1 MKCLCNVIF
10 NSPCAQVLS
19 TKNHSLEGIVVRLQ
33 LCKNPDVPHDIKFF
47 TMKLLFLITALGEEV
62 TPQLKSEL
70 VMYLTDI
77 LDLILKEAGGTA
89 GDEKRT
95 VSSDM
100 KITVSVSTLLVSTFG
115 RILFVS
121 FMLEIVVLNLF
132 SLVALQNV
140 VNI

>member
-1 MKCLCNVIF
+1 
-10 NSPCAQVLS
+10 VLS
-19 TKNHSLEGIVVRLQ
+19 TKYHSLEGIVVRLQ
-33 LCKNPDVPHDIKFF
+33 ACKNPDVPHDIKFF

-77 LDLILKEAGGTA
+77 LDLILKEAGCTA

-100 KITVSVSTLLVSTFG
+100 KITVSVSTLLVSVFG

-132 SLVALQNV
+132 SLVAL
-140 VNI
+140 

>member
-1 MKCLCNVIF
+1 MSEAMKCLCNIIF

-33 LCKNPDVPHDIKFF
+33 ACKNPDVPYDIKFF
-47 TMKLLFLITALGEEV
+47 AMKLLFLITALGEEV

-100 KITVSVSTLLVSTFG
+100 KITVSVSTLLVSMFG

-132 SLVALQNV
+132 NLVAL
-140 VNI
+140 